1 MSSSP
6 KPSNDADA
14 KVKAKEQASLRVT
27 DDDLY
32 RHSSQYRVWSFTP
45 EQLTQKRAEI
55 NARATAKIEQ
65 GLRAF
70 RETHPDLTS
79 EELAAIDEK
88 AVPVSTDEEL
98 LLVSYFARMILSF
111 AGKMNLPTEVA
122 ATAVSFFRKFYLSN
136 SVSEISPKEVFH
148 TALFFSCKSENYF
161 IGVESFAKK
170 AKTNPNAVLKHEFK
184 LLESLS
190 FTLMNHHP
198 YKALHGFFLDIQ
210 SVLAGKVDMN
220 YMGQVYTDC
229 KKIITDAL
237 LTDAVYFYSPPQIT
251 LAALLIA
258 DEALTMRYLQLKF
271 MITEESPTEN
281 AQGEKQEPKEGTSIP
296 VPGQKL
302 LEVIK
307 ECKAIISNKVAP
319 PKEEAVK
326 VTAKIHY
333 SQNPLTV
340 LDRLK
345 RQRESNST
353 ATTPG
358 QTPVPEENQ
367 AKRQKSD
374 GTTD

>member
-1 MSSSP
+1 MTTTP
-6 KPSNDADA
+6 KPSNGADA
-14 KVKAKEQASLRVT
+14 KAKEQGSLRVT

-45 EQLTQKRAEI
+45 EQLTQRRTEV

-65 GLRAF
+65 NLRAF
-70 RETHPDLTS
+70 RETHPALTA
-79 EELAAIDEK
+79 EELAAIEEK
-88 AVPVSTDEEL
+88 AVPVSTEEEL

-170 AKTNPNAVLKHEFK
+170 AKSNPSAVLKHEFK
-184 LLESLS
+184 LLESLN

-258 DEALTMRYLQLKF
+258 DEALTMRYLQMKF
-271 MITEESPTEN
+271 MITEEGPTEN
-281 AQGEKQEPKEGTSIP
+281 SQGEKQDSKGGASISI
-296 VPGQKL
+296 PGQKL
-302 LEVIK
+302 LEIIK
-307 ECKAIISNKVAP
+307 ECKEIISNKVAP
-319 PKEEAVK
+319 PKEDAVK

-353 ATTPG
+353 GTTPG
-358 QTPVPEENQ
+358 QTPIPEDSQ
-367 AKRQKSD
+367 TKRQKTD
-374 GTTD
+374 GATN